1 MNEDELRDMVR
12 DRYAG
17 VAREGVS
24 CCGPSSSC
32 CGGGSPVQVSRDV
45 GYGEEELAAVPRGA
59 DLGLGCGNPVALA
72 TLAEGET
79 VLDLGSGGGLDCFLA
94 AERVGESGRVIGV
107 DMTPEML
114 RLARRNAAE
123 GGYRNVEFRLGEIE
137 NLPVRDGEADAVI
150 SNCVI
155 NLSPDKP
162 RVFREAFRALKSGGR
177 LLVSDLVLSKPL
189 PERIFRSAAAYA
201 ACVAGAALKDD
212 YLEAIREAGFR
223 QVEVLEETAYPLELA
238 EGEPALKDMAEGLN
252 ASPRELEEAAASLRS
267 IRVRAV
273 KP

>member
-1 MNEDELRDMVR
+1 
-12 DRYAG
+12 
-17 VAREGVS
+17 
-24 CCGPSSSC
+24 
-32 CGGGSPVQVSRDV
+32 VSRGV

-72 TLAEGET
+72 SLAEGET

-177 LLVSDLVLSKPL
+177 LLVSDLVLLRPL
-189 PERIFRSAAAYA
+189 PERILRSAAAYA

-212 YLEAIREAGFR
+212 YLQAIREAGFQ
-223 QVEVLEETAYPLELA
+223 QVEVLEETSFPLGLA
-238 EGEPALKDMAEGLN
+238 EAGPALKDLAESLN
-252 ASPRELEEAAASLRS
+252 ASPRELEVAAASLRS